1 MWFKKISNK
10 LNFINMAKK
19 ALVVG
24 INDYAPIGV
33 GGPDLNGC
41 VNDARDMANTLVICG
56 FPAVSVRILTNHN
69 ATKANVI
76 SNLTHLVTTS
86 KKGDSIVFYYSGHG
100 TRVANIGT
108 DFEVDGLD
116 DAICPH
122 DFATAGVIR
131 DDEFSAILSKLPT
144 GVNMDVIFDCCH
156 SGSGT
161 RRMSLVDLDG
171 NPTNEAVR
179 FIEPNLED
187 EFYFNHSK
195 ELVEVKKASKKGT
208 KQIVIANTINHS
220 LFAACKES
228 QVAMEGNMAGV
239 TRGYFTYNL
248 CKILRATNG
257 NIKRSAL
264 DAQISNALS
273 AMGAAQINQTE
284 AKIRE
289 LNQNIFI

>member
-1 MWFKKISNK
+1 
-10 LNFINMAKK
+10 MAKK

-24 INDYAPIGV
+24 INDYAPIGT

-56 FPAVSVRILTNHN
+56 FPALSVRILTNQN
-69 ATKANVI
+69 ATKANII
-76 SNLTHLVTTS
+76 SNLTNLVTTS

-100 TRVANIGT
+100 TRVANIGS

-122 DFATAGVIR
+122 DYASAGVIR
-131 DDEFSAILSKLPT
+131 DDEFAAILNKLPA

-156 SGSGT
+156 SGTGT
-161 RRMSLVDLDG
+161 RRMNLVNLDG
-171 NPTNEAVR
+171 NPTNEAAR

-195 ELVEVKKASKKGT
+195 ELVEVKKTSKKGT
-208 KQIVIANTINHS
+208 KQVITVTTMNHA
-220 LFAACKES
+220 LFAACKDS
-228 QVAMEGNMAGV
+228 QVAMEGNMGGV

-248 CKILRATNG
+248 CKVLRATSG
-257 NIKRSAL
+257 NIKRNAL
-264 DAQISNALS
+264 DVQISNALA

-284 AKIRE
+284 GKTTE
-289 LNQNIFI
+289 LNQIIFK

>member
-1 MWFKKISNK
+1 
-10 LNFINMAKK
+10 MAKR

-24 INDYAPIGV
+24 INDYAPIGI

-56 FPAVSVRILTNHN
+56 FPALSVRILTNQN
-69 ATKANVI
+69 ATKANII
-76 SNLTHLVTTS
+76 SSLTNLVTTS

-100 TRVANIGT
+100 TRVANIGA

-122 DFATAGVIR
+122 DFASAGVIR
-131 DDEFSAILSKLPT
+131 DDEFAAILKQLPT
-144 GVNMDVIFDCCH
+144 GVNMDAIFDCCH
-156 SGSGT
+156 SGTGT

-171 NPTNEAVR
+171 NPTNEAAR

-195 ELVEVKKASKKGT
+195 ELVEVKKESKTGT
-208 KQIVIANTINHS
+208 KQLVTTSKMNHA
-220 LFAACKES
+220 LFAACKDS
-228 QVAMEGNMAGV
+228 QVAMEGNMGGV

-257 NIKRSAL
+257 EIKRSAIDTQL
-264 DAQISNALS
+264 SNALA

-284 AKIRE
+284 GKTRE
-289 LNQNIFI
+289 LNQNIFK

>member
-1 MWFKKISNK
+1 
-10 LNFINMAKK
+10 MAKR

-24 INDYAPIGV
+24 INDYAPIGT

-56 FPAVSVRILTNHN
+56 FPALSVRILTNHN
-69 ATKANVI
+69 ASKANII
-76 SNLTHLVTTS
+76 SNLTNLVTTS

-100 TRVANIGT
+100 TRVANIGA

-122 DFATAGVIR
+122 DFASAGVIR
-131 DDEFSAILSKLPT
+131 DDEFAAILKKLPAD
-144 GVNMDVIFDCCH
+144 VNMDVIFDCCH
-156 SGSGT
+156 SGTGT
-161 RRMSLVDLDG
+161 RRMSLVDLNG

-195 ELVEVKKASKKGT
+195 ELVEVKKASKKSS
-208 KQIVIANTINHS
+208 KQIITTSTMNHA
-220 LFAACKES
+220 LFAACKDS
-228 QVAMEGNMAGV
+228 QVAMEGNMGGV

-248 CKILRATNG
+248 CKVLRATSG
-257 NIKRSAL
+257 SIKRSAL
-264 DAQISNALS
+264 DTQISNALA

-284 AKIRE
+284 GKTRE
-289 LNQNIFI
+289 LNQNIFK

>member
-1 MWFKKISNK
+1 
-10 LNFINMAKK
+10 MAKK

-24 INDYAPIGV
+24 INDYAPIGT

-56 FPAVSVRILTNHN
+56 FPALSVRILTNHN
-69 ATKANVI
+69 ATKANII
-76 SNLTHLVTTS
+76 SNLTNLVTTS

-100 TRVANIGT
+100 TRVANIGS

-122 DFATAGVIR
+122 DYASAGVIR
-131 DDEFSAILSKLPT
+131 DDEFAAILKKLPA

-156 SGSGT
+156 SGTGT
-161 RRMSLVDLDG
+161 RRMNLVDLDG
-171 NPTNEAVR
+171 NPTNEAAR

-195 ELVEVKKASKKGT
+195 ELVEVKKTSKKGT
-208 KQIVIANTINHS
+208 KQVITATTMNHA

-228 QVAMEGNMAGV
+228 QVAMEGNMGGV

-248 CKILRATNG
+248 CKVLRATSG
-257 NIKRSAL
+257 NIKRNAL
-264 DAQISNALS
+264 DIQISNALA

-284 AKIRE
+284 GKTTE
-289 LNQNIFI
+289 LNQIIFK

>member
-1 MWFKKISNK
+1 
-10 LNFINMAKK
+10 MAKK

-24 INDYAPIGV
+24 INDYAPIGT

-56 FPAVSVRILTNHN
+56 FPALSVRILTNHN
-69 ATKANVI
+69 ATKANII
-76 SNLTHLVTTS
+76 SNLTNLVTTS

-100 TRVANIGT
+100 TRVVNIGA

-122 DFATAGVIR
+122 DFASAGVIR
-131 DDEFSAILSKLPT
+131 DDEFAAILKKLPL

-156 SGSGT
+156 SGTGT
-161 RRMSLVDLDG
+161 RRMSLVDLNG

-195 ELVEVKKASKKGT
+195 ELVEVKKASKEGT
-208 KQIVIANTINHS
+208 KQIITATTMNHA
-220 LFAACKES
+220 LFAACKDS
-228 QVAMEGNMAGV
+228 QVAMEGNMGGV

-248 CKILRATNG
+248 CKVLRATNG
-257 NIKRSAL
+257 KIKRSVL
-264 DAQISNALS
+264 DTQISNALA

-284 AKIRE
+284 GKTRE
-289 LNQNIFI
+289 LNQIIFK

>member
-1 MWFKKISNK
+1 
-10 LNFINMAKK
+10 MAKR

-24 INDYAPIGV
+24 INDYAPIGT

-56 FPAVSVRILTNHN
+56 FPALSVRILTNQN
-69 ATKANVI
+69 ATKTNII
-76 SNLTHLVTTS
+76 SNLTNLVTTS

-100 TRVANIGT
+100 TRVANIGS

-122 DFATAGVIR
+122 DYASAGVIR
-131 DDEFSAILSKLPT
+131 DDEFAAILKLKPA

-156 SGSGT
+156 SGTGT
-161 RRMSLVDLDG
+161 RRMNLVDLDG
-171 NPTNEAVR
+171 NPTNEASR

-195 ELVEVKKASKKGT
+195 ELVEVKKSSKTGT
-208 KQIVIANTINHS
+208 KQVVTSTTMNHA
-220 LFAACKES
+220 LFAACKDS
-228 QVAMEGNMAGV
+228 QVAMEGNMGGV

-248 CKILRATNG
+248 CKILRATSG

-264 DAQISNALS
+264 DTQISNALA

-284 AKIRE
+284 GKATE
-289 LNQNIFI
+289 LNQIVFK

>member
-1 MWFKKISNK
+1 MSNK

-19 ALVVG
+19 ALIVG
-24 INDYAPIGV
+24 INDYAPIGS

-56 FPAVSVRILTNHN
+56 FPALSVRILTNQK
-69 ATKANVI
+69 ATKANII
-76 SNLTHLVTTS
+76 SNLTNLVTKS

-100 TRVANIGT
+100 TRVANIGP

-122 DFATAGVIR
+122 DFAKAGVIR
-131 DDEFSAILSKLPT
+131 DDEFAAILKQLPT
-144 GVNMDVIFDCCH
+144 GVNMDVLFDCCH
-156 SGSGT
+156 SGTGT

-195 ELVEVKKASKKGT
+195 ELVEVKKESKTGT
-208 KQIVIANTINHS
+208 KQLITTSKMNHA
-220 LFAACKES
+220 LFAACKDS
-228 QVAMEGNMAGV
+228 QVAMEGNVGGV

-257 NIKRSAL
+257 EIKRNAL
-264 DAQISNALS
+264 DTQLSNALA

-284 AKIRE
+284 GKTRE
-289 LNQNIFI
+289 LNQTIFK

>member
-1 MWFKKISNK
+1 
-10 LNFINMAKK
+10 MAKK

-24 INDYAPIGV
+24 INDYAPIGT

-56 FPAVSVRILTNHN
+56 FPALSVRILTNHN
-69 ATKANVI
+69 ATKANII
-76 SNLTHLVTTS
+76 SNLTNLVTTS

-100 TRVANIGT
+100 TRVANIGS

-122 DFATAGVIR
+122 DYASAGVIR
-131 DDEFSAILSKLPT
+131 DDEFAAILKKLPA

-156 SGSGT
+156 SGTGT
-161 RRMSLVDLDG
+161 RRMNLVDLDG
-171 NPTNEAVR
+171 NPTNEAAR

-195 ELVEVKKASKKGT
+195 ELVEVKKTSKKGT
-208 KQIVIANTINHS
+208 KQVITATTMNHA

-228 QVAMEGNMAGV
+228 QVAMEGNMGGV

-248 CKILRATNG
+248 CKVLRATSG
-257 NIKRSAL
+257 NIKRNAL
-264 DAQISNALS
+264 DVQISNALA

-284 AKIRE
+284 GKTTE
-289 LNQNIFI
+289 LNQIIFK

>member
-1 MWFKKISNK
+1 
-10 LNFINMAKK
+10 MAKR
-19 ALVVG
+19 ALIVG
-24 INDYAPIGV
+24 VNDYAPIGT

-56 FPAVSVRILTNHN
+56 FPALSVRILTNHN
-69 ATKANVI
+69 ATKANII
-76 SNLTHLVTTS
+76 SNLTNLVTTS

-100 TRVANIGT
+100 TRVANIGS

-122 DFATAGVIR
+122 DYASAGVIR
-131 DDEFSAILSKLPT
+131 DDEFAAILKKLPA

-156 SGSGT
+156 SGTGT
-161 RRMSLVDLDG
+161 RRMNLVDLDG

-195 ELVEVKKASKKGT
+195 ELVEVKKTSKKGT
-208 KQIVIANTINHS
+208 KQVITATTMNHA

-228 QVAMEGNMAGV
+228 QVAMEGNMGGV

-248 CKILRATNG
+248 CKVLRATSG
-257 NIKRSAL
+257 NIKRNAL
-264 DAQISNALS
+264 DVQISNALA

-284 AKIRE
+284 GKTTE
-289 LNQNIFI
+289 LNQIIFK

>member
-1 MWFKKISNK
+1 MS
-10 LNFINMAKK
+10 KK

-24 INDYAPIGV
+24 INDYAPIGT

-56 FPAVSVRILTNHN
+56 FPALSVRILTNHN
-69 ATKANVI
+69 ATKANII
-76 SNLTHLVTTS
+76 SNLTNLVTTS

-100 TRVANIGT
+100 TRVANIGA

-122 DFATAGVIR
+122 DFASAGVIR
-131 DDEFSAILSKLPT
+131 DDEFAAILKKLPL

-156 SGSGT
+156 SGTGT
-161 RRMSLVDLDG
+161 RRMSLVDLNG

-195 ELVEVKKASKKGT
+195 ELVEVKKASKEGT
-208 KQIVIANTINHS
+208 KQIITATAMNHA
-220 LFAACKES
+220 LFAACKDS
-228 QVAMEGNMAGV
+228 QVAMEGNMGGV

-248 CKILRATNG
+248 CKVLRATNG
-257 NIKRSAL
+257 EIKRSVL
-264 DAQISNALS
+264 DTQISNALA

-284 AKIRE
+284 GKTRE
-289 LNQNIFI
+289 LNQIIFK